1 MKLRVA
7 GCARLRFSVSAENA
21 TRNPQLFLKFTFFVD
36 VGVRVWKRQVHFL
49 WACLWCIKWYTF
61 QLLSWY
67 TFRLLSTDHPVPDDM
82 VAASEAMDTLH
93 KYLPKEEYNSVE
105 IRTTEMGDLTIGAMK
120 EAKRSNDWTA
130 INGFILQYLGIGTDD
145 EENNDDMSVE
155 SITRGEA
162 TVEAIYNTSGMRI
175 ATLQKGINLLRM
187 SDGTTV
193 KVVVK

>member
-1 MKLRVA
+1 
-7 GCARLRFSVSAENA
+7 
-21 TRNPQLFLKFTFFVD
+21 
-36 VGVRVWKRQVHFL
+36 
-49 WACLWCIKWYTF
+49 
-61 QLLSWY
+61 
-67 TFRLLSTDHPVPDDM
+67 M

-93 KYLPKEEYNSVE
+93 KYLPKEAYNSVE

-130 INGFILQYLGIGTDD
+130 INGFSLQYLGTGTDD
-145 EENNDDMSVE
+145 EENNDDMLIE

-187 SDGTTV
+187 NDGATV

>member
-1 MKLRVA
+1 
-7 GCARLRFSVSAENA
+7 
-21 TRNPQLFLKFTFFVD
+21 
-36 VGVRVWKRQVHFL
+36 
-49 WACLWCIKWYTF
+49 
-61 QLLSWY
+61 
-67 TFRLLSTDHPVPDDM
+67 M

-105 IRTTEMGDLTIGAMK
+105 IRSTEMGDLTIGAMK

-130 INGFILQYLGIGTDD
+130 INGFSLQYLGIGTDD
-145 EENNDDMSVE
+145 EENDDDDVSVE
-155 SITRGEA
+155 GITRGEA
-162 TVEAIYNTSGMRI
+162 TVETIYNTSGMRI

>member
-1 MKLRVA
+1 MEW
-7 GCARLRFSVSAENA
+7 G
-21 TRNPQLFLKFTFFVD
+21 
-36 VGVRVWKRQVHFL
+36 
-49 WACLWCIKWYTF
+49 CLWCIKWYTF

-120 EAKRSNDWTA
+120 EAKRSNDWIA
-130 INGFILQYLGIGTDD
+130 INGFSLQYLGIGTDD
-145 EENNDDMSVE
+145 EENDDDDVSVE
-155 SITRGEA
+155 GITRGEA
-162 TVEAIYNTSGMRI
+162 TVETIYNTSGMRI

>member
-1 MKLRVA
+1 
-7 GCARLRFSVSAENA
+7 
-21 TRNPQLFLKFTFFVD
+21 
-36 VGVRVWKRQVHFL
+36 
-49 WACLWCIKWYTF
+49 
-61 QLLSWY
+61 
-67 TFRLLSTDHPVPDDM
+67 M

-130 INGFILQYLGIGTDD
+130 INGFSLQYLGIGTDD